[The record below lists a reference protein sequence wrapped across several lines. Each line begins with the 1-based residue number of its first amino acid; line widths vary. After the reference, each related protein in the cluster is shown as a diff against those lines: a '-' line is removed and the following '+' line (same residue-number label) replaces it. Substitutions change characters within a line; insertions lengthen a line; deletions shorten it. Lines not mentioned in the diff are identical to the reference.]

1 MTPRLVN
8 AIMAIALAAIMTA
21 CQGNGNRDV
30 PVPRRTAF
38 SRMQLPPDSY
48 RHVTIGGTALELN
61 AAADTT
67 GTVDDAA
74 NAWLT
79 AVYPDGTAELYITV
93 NHATGSH
100 LDAMIDNRVERLSLN
115 TGGAESQVSSFIT
128 PAGLDA
134 RIVVTH
140 HGTPTPVQFIV
151 TDHATMLV
159 SGSAH
164 VRDAATAPADSLAPV
179 IGMLERDLNHLVAN
193 IPATR

>member
-30 PVPRRTAF
+30 PVPRRTAY

-79 AVYPDGTAELYITV
+79 AVYPDGTAEVYITV
-93 NHATGSH
+93 NHAIGNH

-115 TGGAESQVSSFIT
+115 TGGAESQISSFTT

-134 RIVVTH
+134 RIVVT
-140 HGTPTPVQFIV
+140 P
-151 TDHATMLV
+151 HATRTLIHIIR
-159 SGSAH
+159 G
-164 VRDAATAPADSLAPV
+164 R
-179 IGMLERDLNHLVAN
+179 R
-193 IPATR
+193 